1 MCMCSTTFWRKL
13 FPGIPDKLR
22 GQINLLIFYV
32 WIIVL
37 ILVGCRGR
45 VADNEVV
52 ARVGNSTLNREEM
65 KQRMAWEGMRPDQE
79 SDFVDRWVNRELL
92 FQEGKRWDLDNSD
105 ELTWEID
112 LVEREYIIQKL
123 LERTF
128 AREVNIS
135 EEEIIS
141 YFEEHKEEFRIDE
154 EEVRA
159 LHILT
164 ETRAVAN
171 LARQEIVAGKS
182 FEEVAKEYSIG
193 IFKDRGGD
201 MGFFRKQDVIPEI
214 ERYAFRL
221 SEGRMSS
228 VFSSSHGYHVL
239 KVLKKLTRGDYKELQ
254 SVREEIF
261 NQIRVNKE
269 RSVYYN
275 LLSQLQNKTKVSVSI
290 PTNRDARP
298 DTLAA
303 EILQEIAKEQSEQ

>member
-1 MCMCSTTFWRKL
+1 MCSRTFWRKL
-13 FPGIPDKLR
+13 FPKIPEKLLK
-22 GQINLLIFYV
+22 QINPLIFH
-32 WIIVL
+32 ICIAAL

-45 VADNEVV
+45 SADDEVV
-52 ARVGNSTLNREEM
+52 ARVGNNTLNRQEI
-65 KQRMAWEGMRPDQE
+65 KQQMAWEGMRPDQE

-92 FQEGKRWDLDNSD
+92 FQEGKRWDLNDSD
-105 ELTWEID
+105 ELKWEIE
-112 LVEREYIIQKL
+112 LVEKEYVIQKL

-141 YFEEHKEEFRIDE
+141 YYEEHKEEFRIDE

-164 ETRAVAN
+164 ETGAVAN

-221 SEGRMSS
+221 SEGRISP
-228 VFSSSHGYHVL
+228 VFSSSHGYHVI
-239 KVLKKLTRGDYKELQ
+239 KVLKKLARGDYKELL
-254 SVREEIF
+254 SVREKIF

-290 PTNRDARP
+290 PSSRETKS
-298 DTLAA
+298 DTVSA
-303 EILQEIAKEQSEQ
+303 EVGQGVVKEQSER